1 MAVSARTLT
10 SRGIYPA
17 ALVACLA
24 MYVAT
29 FTLLV
34 HLRYENLHPR
44 NPDLALFNQTLWL
57 SLHGRFLDSTILGYN
72 YLGEHMSPILIL
84 LIPLYSLHPGPD
96 TLALIQTG
104 AIASAAIPLYL
115 LARDELGRGWIPLTF
130 AAAYL
135 LYPATGWVD
144 LTGFYTD
151 TLGIPILMALFLF
164 LRRRSYPAVFGM
176 AILALA
182 VKEDWALIVA
192 ALGLYLA
199 VYARKPRVGFTLTA
213 VAVVTF
219 LAYVFL
225 IVPALTGE
233 PYRFVTER
241 FNINDPEFQ
250 SKAVAV
256 LSNTALLRASY
267 LLYLLFPVLFLPLFN
282 LSLKPWTLKLYPN
295 VALVALPALVEN
307 LISSSA
313 FQYSIESKF
322 PSVLLPFVFVSSVY
336 GFKALSAKLG
346 AQGAWRFR
354 PAKASSLLATAF
366 LASVLLASFTIGPMP
381 GSGRFDGTLYAP
393 DTRTQAA
400 YQLMDLIPANASV
413 GVQCCPNP
421 LMQGIIVKL
430 SNRMDIHF
438 FPRDRGPFDYLLID
452 GRSLSPTEARW
463 LEEALSSGRYEVAAE
478 AQGLVLLHLNQGAG
492 SVGQGGAAVA

>member
-1 MAVSARTLT
+1 MAVSTRTLAGR
-10 SRGIYPA
+10 SIYPA

-24 MYVAT
+24 LYVAT

-57 SLHGRFLDSTILGYN
+57 SLHGRFMDSTILGYN

-115 LARDELGRGWIPLTF
+115 LARDELGRGWIPLVF

-164 LRRRSYPAVFGM
+164 LRRQSYPALFATAV
-176 AILALA
+176 LALA
-182 VKEDWALIVA
+182 VKEDWALIIA

-199 VYARKPRVGFTLTA
+199 VYARKPKIGFTLTA
-213 VAVVTF
+213 VAVLTF
-219 LAYVFL
+219 LIYIFFV
-225 IVPALTGE
+225 VPAVTGE
-233 PYRFVTER
+233 PYRFVSER
-241 FNINDPEFQ
+241 FNINDPDFQ
-250 SKAVAV
+250 SKAVAE
-256 LSNTALLRASY
+256 LSNTALQRVSY

-282 LSLKPWTLKLYPN
+282 LSLKPWTSKLYPN
-295 VALVALPALVEN
+295 VALVALPGLVEN

-313 FQYSIESKF
+313 FHYSIESKF
-322 PSVLLPFVFVSSVY
+322 PSILLPFVFVSSVY

-346 AQGAWRFR
+346 AQKAWRFG
-354 PAKASSLLATAF
+354 PTKASSLLAVAF
-366 LASVLLASFTIGPMP
+366 FTSVLVASVTIGPLP

-393 DTRTQAA
+393 DARTQAA
-400 YQLMDLIPANASV
+400 YELMDLIPANASV

-421 LMQGIIVKL
+421 LMQGVIVKL

-438 FPRDRGPFDYLLID
+438 FPRDRGLFDYLLID
-452 GRSLSPTEARW
+452 GQSLSPTEAKW
-463 LEEALSSGRYEVAAE
+463 VEDALTSGRYVVMAE
-478 AQGLVLLHLNQGAG
+478 AQGLVLLHLNQRTFTAAP
-492 SVGQGGAAVA
+492 GGAAAA